1 MGVTSSCKYVNVG
14 SRKENILHWQLKNK
28 ARNLNLFFKSHFY
41 QMNSHMYV
49 KNVVIIY
56 KTLNSNLL
64 NFPYYNF
71 ERNRL
76 VNKLNNIGVG
86 FELETLLRGKIKYFD
101 QMHFLKMF
109 NLTLNIFI
117 YTPKL

>member
-1 MGVTSSCKYVNVG
+1 
-14 SRKENILHWQLKNK
+14 
-28 ARNLNLFFKSHFY
+28 
-41 QMNSHMYV
+41 MYV

-64 NFPYYNF
+64 NFPYYSF

-86 FELETLLRGKIKYFD
+86 FELETLLRGKIKNILIKCI
-101 QMHFLKMF
+101 FLKMF

>member
-1 MGVTSSCKYVNVG
+1 MLFNNLSEDVKTLPHFQLKKKLKSLGVTSSCKYVNVG

-64 NFPYYNF
+64 SAHIII
-71 ERNRL
+71 L
-76 VNKLNNIGVG
+76 NKIDL
-86 FELETLLRGKIKYFD
+86 
-101 QMHFLKMF
+101 
-109 NLTLNIFI
+109 
-117 YTPKL
+117 